1 MTAGKMKE
9 NPTTKEK
16 AKLDTKVAQPATVG
30 EEAYKRLLNPD
41 SKQGIIETQQEIDK
55 KYFSE
60 IEDCVRKH
68 KGKPNFEGDF
78 FIVVLVKK
86 ERLMENVVRRYF
98 IARQTLPTPAF
109 DQTVWRYRKGGEL
122 EYIWTIPDHNTCQE
136 IFHHPEKVPGDERWL
151 AEMVNS
157 FMGGRLYHEACANF
171 KIPVDVDTEKP
182 LELTLPK

>member
-9 NPTTKEK
+9 KR
-16 AKLDTKVAQPATVG
+16 TVG

-41 SKQGIIETQQEIDK
+41 TKQGIIDTQQEIDK

-60 IEDCVRKH
+60 IEECVKKH

-78 FIVVLVKK
+78 FIVVIVKK

-98 IARQTLPTPAF
+98 VARQTLPTPAY
-109 DQTVWRYRKGGEL
+109 DQTVWRYRKGGQL

-136 IFHHPEKVPGDERWL
+136 MYHHPEKVPVDERWL
-151 AEMVNS
+151 YGMVS
-157 FMGGRLYHEACANF
+157 AFMCGRLYHEACANF
-171 KIPVDVDTEKP
+171 NIHVDVDTEKP
-182 LELTLPK
+182 EQFTLSK